1 MITNEL
7 IVAGRV
13 QGVGFRYMTKI
24 VADQLHVTGTVENLM
39 DGSVRIVAQADEET
53 MDKFLTKIKESPSPA
68 GHVQNLRITELTGVE
83 PLHSFRVTG

>member
-13 QGVGFRYMTKI
+13 QGVGFRYSCRRE
-24 VADQLHVTGTVENLM
+24 ALRLGL
-39 DGSVRIVAQADEET
+39 
-53 MDKFLTKIKESPSPA
+53 